1 MPHYNSSDSVTA
13 DNSANFSR
21 CPLYISEVCKK
32 VVLQTMS
39 LVGID
44 RFAVAVAVEAVVLAA
59 TLSIVK
65 LQLNGGVI
73 TAAGETRILDAG
85 LHQNGR
91 AAYCRCPPSARRG
104 TQT

>member
-1 MPHYNSSDSVTA
+1 MPTLV
-13 DNSANFSR
+13 
-21 CPLYISEVCKK
+21 LYLSITEVCKK
-32 VVLQTMS
+32 VVSQTMS
-39 LVGID
+39 LVGFG
-44 RFAVAVAVEAVVLAA
+44 RFAVAVEAVELAA

-73 TAAGETRILDAG
+73 TGARETRILDAG

-91 AAYCRCPPSARRG
+91 AAYCRCPPSTRRG